1 MSSHE
6 GLEISS
12 VSRARRGG
20 KRAKVSI
27 AQANQL
33 ALSRQD
39 MGILTK
45 RLLILAMS
53 DITRDDYQLE
63 PIRITAWEYAQLFGI
78 KGKSIYSRIEESA
91 RELLEQTI
99 QVKEPNGNWTMFQW
113 VSEARYDGG
122 HDSPDGMACIEIKIH
137 ERLSPYL
144 LQLRRDYSI
153 IPTDQ
158 LLSFDS
164 FNSTRLFEVIY
175 TASYGGQRTP
185 LRFDIEDL
193 KKRLGLEGK
202 YERFKDFRYVLDK
215 AQRDFTEYTC
225 LGFTYEAQKVGRKY
239 QRVIFSVFANESFS
253 PKVVLP
259 ESIAKRAPRE
269 EDKQRLLLEVQAL
282 DALREISWAQDMER
296 TLATYG
302 AEQVLGIVQY
312 VQGLRSQS
320 RGIGRPIENVAGLV
334 ATLLRQGF
342 APPDK
347 VALEKAEEASG
358 ALGAAEVRAIAARVV
373 EQYQSAR
380 GSYARTS
387 WEKLDATARQA
398 VHAIMRATLHEFT
411 LDLIEADD
419 WRGMLYEASRAEV
432 MEQHHFIDFPA
443 DLRDAITYFRD
454 VVGAGQYSEDDQKR
468 LSNEIKTLT
477 LDAP

>member
-1 MSSHE
+1 MDSHD

-12 VSRARRGG
+12 TSRSRRGG
-20 KRAKVSI
+20 GRAKVSVT
-27 AQANQL
+27 QANQL

-53 DITRDDYQLE
+53 DITRDDYRLE

-78 KGKSIYSRIEESA
+78 KGKSIYSRIEQSA

-137 ERLSPYL
+137 EKLSPYL

-185 LRFDIEDL
+185 LRFDIDDL

-215 AQRDFTEYTC
+215 AQRDFKEYTC
-225 LGFTYEAQKVGRKY
+225 LNFVYEAQKVGRKY
-239 QRVIFSVFANESFS
+239 QRVIFSVFENKDFS
-253 PKVVLP
+253 PRVVLP

-302 AEQVLGIVQY
+302 AEQVLGVVRY
-312 VQGLRSQS
+312 AQGLKAQSQ
-320 RGIGRPIENVAGLV
+320 GVGRPIENVAGLV

-342 APPDK
+342 EPPQEID
-347 VALEKAEEASG
+347 EAQDTGRTAS
-358 ALGAAEVRAIAARVV
+358 LGAAEIRAMAVRVA
-373 EQYQSAR
+373 EQYQGAR
-380 GSYARTS
+380 GDYARRHWAGLEDS
-387 WEKLDATARQA
+387 DREAI
-398 VHAIMRATLHEFT
+398 HAIMRATLHEFT
-411 LDLIEADD
+411 LDLIESDG
-419 WRGMLYEASRAEV
+419 WTGMLYEASRTDV
-432 MEQHHFIDFPA
+432 MERHNFIDFPEN
-443 DLRDAITYFRD
+443 LRDVHAYLLNIVDTD
-454 VVGAGQYSEDDQKR
+454 QYSEGERER
-468 LSNEIKTLT
+468 LIEEVKALAVDS
-477 LDAP
+477 P